1 MDTAPGYRVGRCL
14 ELKFSEVAS
23 PRPSSAGST
32 DLDLHQL
39 VRIGYEDASG
49 FANHPVGVDLG
60 ALLLILATFRNGR
73 LNFRFF
79 QEVECL
85 LPRNCCYTGCY
96 SSACYG
102 AIPRE
107 LAANLFTANH
117 ARAW

>member
-1 MDTAPGYRVGRCL
+1 MAFDNTDSVDTKHGYCPWILRRN
-14 ELKFSEVAS
+14 LKFSEVAS

-96 SSACYG
+96 CSICYNRIASS
-102 AIPRE
+102 
-107 LAANLFTANH
+107 
-117 ARAW
+117 